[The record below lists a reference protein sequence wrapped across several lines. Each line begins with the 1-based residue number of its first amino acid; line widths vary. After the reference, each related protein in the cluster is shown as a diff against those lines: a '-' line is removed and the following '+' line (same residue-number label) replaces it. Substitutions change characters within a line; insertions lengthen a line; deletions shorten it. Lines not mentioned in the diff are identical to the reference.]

1 MKIPYVLSNEFISA
15 EEITN
20 IYFRTLVFFFKTF
33 FYIKKKKDTF
43 VLNGKNCKNILE
55 PLLLSSF
62 SGNVQLFNSRI
73 IS

>member
-15 EEITN
+15 VEITN

-62 SGNVQLFNSRI
+62 SGNVQLF
-73 IS
+73 